1 MKNIRMGMGSAA
13 PNLVNIC
20 IDRNEETGSAGRV
33 YHNYTKEPKEFR
45 NVVQLLSYLEKFYDE
60 ISFPQASVRMRKF
73 AEKQP
78 EKERQP
84 VERKTVQDFVLE
96 QRGKRATFLVYVQ
109 HRQNATW
116 QGSVMWVETEKSME
130 FRSALELIMLIDN
143 ALEMKEI

>member
-84 VERKTVQDFVLE
+84 AERKTVQDFVLE
-96 QRGKRATFLVYVQ
+96 QRGKKLHFWCMFSTDRMPPGREVSCGWKQKKVWNSEA
-109 HRQNATW
+109 RW
-116 QGSVMWVETEKSME
+116 S
-130 FRSALELIMLIDN
+130 
-143 ALEMKEI
+143 